1 MNGSIR
7 NKRRIFVAEQLL
19 IGILHLDI
27 RHSAPGE
34 NRASLLAHAEEA
46 AATGAKIIIAP
57 ELALSGYSFEGMH
70 EIAPYAEELTGETV
84 TALSR
89 LARRYG
95 VYVGTGIA
103 EYDGKTGI
111 FYNSFVMLGPQGEL
125 AAHHR
130 KHVAE
135 RRWSCPGKPSATSLF
150 DTPWGKVGLLICAD
164 TYYGLLPRSH
174 VLNGA
179 GLLLV
184 FANWPPSGLDP
195 REVWRARALENGVGL
210 IAANRTGLDRRM
222 DCRSAPSYAI
232 APDGRVL
239 LDETSADSRIFY
251 VEYPLEDLRFPLERR
266 HRMLAARRPQD
277 YNAIALDASGLDD
290 YPAVWGL
297 PAPGTV
303 RIQCLV
309 PARESSFKEAVMGR
323 LHAMQG
329 EKGLLVLPPAGEC
342 IPLEEIARYTG
353 KTEVA
358 VIMEAPFS
366 NGALVPVFIAE
377 GRVTRMAA
385 EADSIIV
392 DFACARIALV
402 KNSALIHPETATALS
417 KQGCDII
424 VSHVEELDRD
434 SRLLLGIKC
443 LERAVVVVAGR
454 NAATVCEPPEGH
466 ERWRETMLQEP
477 GICAASVDT
486 ARIRKKRFLDRVDL
500 EALLRR

>member
-1 MNGSIR
+1 MRNGRI
-7 NKRRIFVAEQLL
+7 IFVTEKLL
-19 IGILHLDI
+19 IGILHLNI
-27 RHSAPGE
+27 RHSAPRE

-46 AATGAKIIIAP
+46 AAAGAKIIVAP

-89 LARRYG
+89 LAHRYR
-95 VYVGTGIA
+95 VYVGAGIA
-103 EYDGKTGI
+103 ECDGKTGI
-111 FYNSFVMLGPQGEL
+111 FYNSFVMLEPQGKL

-135 RRWSCPGKPSATSLF
+135 RRWSCPGQPSAASLF

-174 VLNGA
+174 ALNGA

-184 FANWPPSGLDP
+184 SANWPLSGLDP

-222 DCRSAPSYAI
+222 DCRDAPSYAV
-232 APDGRVL
+232 APDGMVL

-251 VEYPLEDLRFPLERR
+251 VEYPLEGRRFPPDLR
-266 HRMLAARRPQD
+266 HRMAEARQPQD

-297 PAPGTV
+297 PAAGTMN
-303 RIQCLV
+303 IQCLV
-309 PARESSFKEAVMGR
+309 PAGESSFEETVMDR
-323 LHAMQG
+323 LRAMWG
-329 EKGLLVLPPAGEC
+329 EKGLLVLPPVGGRL
-342 IPLEEIARYTG
+342 PLEKIAHYSG
-353 KTEVA
+353 KTDVA
-358 VIMEAPFS
+358 IITEAPS
-366 NGALVPVFIAE
+366 SIGAPVPVFIAG
-377 GRVTRMAA
+377 GRITRMAA
-385 EADSIIV
+385 ETDSIIV

-402 KNSALIHPETATALS
+402 KNSALVHPETATALS

-424 VSHVEELDRD
+424 VSQVDDLDRD
-434 SRLLLGIKC
+434 TRLLLGIKC

-454 NAATVCEPPEGH
+454 NGATVCEPPEGH
-466 ERWRETMLQEP
+466 ERWRETMIQDP
-477 GICAASVDT
+477 GVCTASVDT